1 LHSPVRRQFSGSL
14 LQDVGVIERPRLA
27 AFITDC
33 VVCYL
38 VTRLHGVTLQNC
50 VIFMVT
56 TMRVAYHTHY
66 TSFLLCS
73 DVMFAYFDL
82 RLYFLSIFCVCVSK
96 SFTNLFML
104 CSQWSLN
111 LSSFGHKKFK
121 IGV

>member
-1 LHSPVRRQFSGSL
+1 MVLVLGGDPDLRHTEPCCGFFRSELHSPGRRQFSGSL

-73 DVMFAYFDL
+73 VVML
-82 RLYFLSIFCVCVSK
+82 LH
-96 SFTNLFML
+96 LFR
-104 CSQWSLN
+104 S
-111 LSSFGHKKFK
+111 
-121 IGV
+121 